1 MSPATLHALRAATR
15 TLRAITR
22 TLRAAAIVGLL
33 LFGTAHAADFA
44 RQAPERLAEYLRID
58 TTNPPGNESAGVAY
72 LAAILDAAGI
82 AYQTAESAPGRGNL
96 WARLEGGDEPAL
108 VLLHHIDVVSAD
120 PRYWQVAPLSGAIR
134 DGYVWGRGALDMK
147 GIGIAQLQA
156 FLTLH
161 ASGRP
166 LNRDVILLAT
176 ADEEAGGA
184 FGAGWLIEHHPEVFE
199 GVGYLLNEG
208 GSGTRLADDVVFTVE
223 VTQKVPLWLKLTARG
238 QPGHGST
245 PQAATAVTRLLRA
258 GDRLAQ
264 TAFPPRVIP
273 PVRSLFEG
281 LAPYQNDTLAA
292 RYANLD
298 AAVADDTFLRYLQLT
313 DPGAHALLRN
323 TCSITRLAGSDK
335 INVVPTEAVMEI
347 DCRLLPDQDVDAF
360 IAELA
365 TVINDPNVEIETL
378 MAFTPAVSRSDTP
391 LFQVIE
397 TAVARQHRGARVLP
411 GVLTGFTDSHFFRD
425 LGIASYGFGPFV
437 VPQEDR
443 RGVHGN
449 DERIG
454 VDAMIE
460 GTRLMIDVL
469 TRFATH

>member
-1 MSPATLHALRAATR
+1 MNPATLHAWRAAV
-15 TLRAITR
+15 
-22 TLRAAAIVGLL
+22 VGLL

-96 WARLEGGDEPAL
+96 WARIEGGDEPAL

-156 FLTLH
+156 FLALH

-166 LNRDVILLAT
+166 LNRDVILMAT

-184 FGAGWLIEHHPEVFE
+184 FGAGWLIEHHPEIFE

-208 GSGTRLADDVVFTVE
+208 GSGTRLANDVVFTVE

-298 AAVADDTFLRYLQLT
+298 AAVADDAFLRYLQLT

-347 DCRLLPDQDVDAF
+347 DCRLLPDQDVDVF

-469 TRFATH
+469 TRFTSP